1 MSFFLQNL
9 MINFIVHSILIG
21 TYLAKVFQTLWRLPI
36 IVWGKYF
43 SQSKYNIY
51 IYKIIIYIL
60 PKGYNSWDFYN
71 MEGTKMSDLVYDTEF
86 LIIAIKISYV
96 ESQECPIHLDLGK

>member
-1 MSFFLQNL
+1 M
-9 MINFIVHSILIG
+9 
-21 TYLAKVFQTLWRLPI
+21 
-36 IVWGKYF
+36 
-43 SQSKYNIY
+43 
-51 IYKIIIYIL
+51 
-60 PKGYNSWDFYN
+60 KGYLSLFEANISANQNCQYIFYQRAITLRFFN

>member
-1 MSFFLQNL
+1 MVHIYPKLPV
-9 MINFIVHSILIG
+9 IVL
-21 TYLAKVFQTLWRLPI
+21 
-36 IVWGKYF
+36 GKYF
-43 SQSKYNIY
+43 SQSKLSIY
-51 IYKIIIYIL
+51 II

-71 MEGTKMSDLVYDTEF
+71 MEGTKMSDLVYDAEF